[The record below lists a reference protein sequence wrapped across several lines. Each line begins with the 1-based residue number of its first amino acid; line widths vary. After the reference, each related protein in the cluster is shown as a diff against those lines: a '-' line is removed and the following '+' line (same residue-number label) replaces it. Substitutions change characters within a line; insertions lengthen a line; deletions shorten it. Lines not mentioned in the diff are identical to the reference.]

1 MRISDKIKIEMSKA
15 RERLAV
21 LAGKEDATD
30 EERNEMQTLTTGYA
44 DLESRYQA
52 AIVSESAEEMEAER
66 NGHDAPDAEAREL
79 YKLYGRSSVGRYVQY
94 AAEGRSLTD
103 GPEREL
109 NDGLEILGDSR
120 MPLAMLLDTE
130 DRRGR
135 LQDRTEDRADMVT
148 DITANTMQRPDR
160 WLPRVF
166 EGTASQFLGI
176 TRRSVSG
183 LAAFPVIGSGA
194 SAETVGKGTVK
205 DAETF
210 GLSVETLDPQRISAR
225 YVFSRED
232 AARLGMMFE
241 DSMRSD
247 LRMALANAMDD
258 EIINGSGTL
267 IDGLLDETPLTI
279 SGAADGPITGAT
291 TGMQVANG
299 LAGLIDGRYAMTM
312 SDIRASFNPGFYGYM
327 RTLPIA
333 FTNTDGYL
341 STWFEM
347 EKTAVMAAGH
357 IGEVT
362 GQAGESYLIASLA
375 KGLSGAAVSAV
386 WDSVELIR
394 DPYTEAA
401 KGQVAVTLCGLH
413 NFKVLR
419 SANFAIRRVAKS

>member
-1 MRISDKIKIEMSKA
+1 MRISDKIKVEMSKA

-21 LAGKEDATD
+21 LSGKDDATD

-44 DLESRYQA
+44 DLETRYQA
-52 AIVSESAEEMEAER
+52 AIVSESAEDAEADR

-79 YKLYGRSSVGRYVQY
+79 FELYNRSSLGRYVQY
-94 AAEGRSLTD
+94 AAEGRTLAD

-109 NDGLEILGDSR
+109 NDGLDVMGDSR
-120 MPLAMLLDTE
+120 MPLAMLIDP
-130 DRRGR
+130 DG
-135 LQDRTEDRADMVT
+135 QPGRTEDRADAVT
-148 DITANTMQRPDR
+148 NITVNTMQRPDR
-160 WLPRVF
+160 WLARVF
-166 EGTASQFLGI
+166 EGTASEFLGI

-194 SAETVGKGTVK
+194 SAETVAKGAVK
-205 DAETF
+205 DAQSF
-210 GLSVETLDPQRISAR
+210 GLAVETLDPKRISAR

-232 AARLGMMFE
+232 AARLGSMFE
-241 DSMRSD
+241 DSMRGD
-247 LRMALANAMDD
+247 LRMALASAMDK
-258 EIINGSGTL
+258 EIINGSGSIL
-267 IDGLLDETPLTI
+267 NGLLDETPLQLND
-279 SGAADGPITGAT
+279 AADGAITDAT
-291 TGMQVANG
+291 TGLQVANG
-299 LAGLIDGRYAMTM
+299 LAGLIDGKYAMTM
-312 SDIRASFNPGFYGYM
+312 NDIRAAFNPAFYGYM
-327 RTLPIA
+327 RTLPITFA
-333 FTNTDGYL
+333 NTDGYL

-347 EKTAVMAAGH
+347 EKVRVMAAGH

-386 WDSVELIR
+386 WDSVELVR

-419 SANFAIRRVAKS
+419 SSNFAIRRVAKS